1 MPPGIYAVG
10 SPDAQAPVV
19 VTANY
24 KMTYDLVRSTL
35 RGRNIWILVL
45 ETYGINV
52 WCAAG
57 KGSFGTSELIG
68 RIESAN
74 LQELV
79 DHQTIIL
86 PILGAP
92 GVAAHA
98 VTRKTG
104 FRVRYAAIDIADL
117 PDYLDNGLVTTPEMK
132 KLSFSLRQRLALIPV
147 ELVHSLQ
154 FSLPASMVTFL
165 VGWWFRGA
173 SFGLAAAAALCGA
186 VLTGT
191 VLLPILLPWLPGASF
206 AFKGMLL
213 GLLGSACWTWAMWP
227 GFSPAA
233 IAAAVLA
240 LTSISSFY
248 AMNFTGSTPFTS
260 RSGVRKEMNSAL
272 PLMLAAL
279 LAAALLC
286 GWALFS

>member
-1 MPPGIYAVG
+1 M
-10 SPDAQAPVV
+10 

-57 KGSFGTSELIG
+57 KGSFGTRELIG

-104 FRVRYAAIDIADL
+104 FRVRYAAVDIADL
-117 PDYLDNGLVTTPEMK
+117 PDYLDNGLVTTPEMQ

-154 FSLPASMVTFL
+154 FSFPASMVTFL

-272 PLMLAAL
+272 PVMLAAL

>member
-1 MPPGIYAVG
+1 M
-10 SPDAQAPVV
+10 APVV

-24 KMTYDLVRSTL
+24 KMSYDLVRSTL
-35 RGRNIWILVL
+35 RGRNVWILVL

-57 KGSFGTSELIG
+57 KGSFGTRELIG
-68 RIESAN
+68 RIQSTA
-74 LQELV
+74 LKELI
-79 DHQTIIL
+79 DHRSIIL

-92 GVAAHA
+92 GIAAHE
-98 VTRKTG
+98 VTRATG
-104 FRVRYAAIDIADL
+104 FRIRYAAIDIADL
-117 PDYLDNGLVTTPEMK
+117 PEYLDNGLVTTPEMR
-132 KLSFSLRQRLALIPV
+132 KLIFSLCQRLVLIPV
-147 ELVHSLQ
+147 ELIHSLQ
-154 FSLPASMVTFL
+154 FSLPASVVTFL

-191 VLLPILLPWLPGASF
+191 VLLPILLPWLPGPSF

-213 GLLGSACWTWAMWP
+213 GLLGSACWAWAMWP

-260 RSGVRKEMNSAL
+260 RSGVRKEMNIAL
-272 PLMLAAL
+272 PVMLAAL
-279 LAAALLC
+279 LGAALLC